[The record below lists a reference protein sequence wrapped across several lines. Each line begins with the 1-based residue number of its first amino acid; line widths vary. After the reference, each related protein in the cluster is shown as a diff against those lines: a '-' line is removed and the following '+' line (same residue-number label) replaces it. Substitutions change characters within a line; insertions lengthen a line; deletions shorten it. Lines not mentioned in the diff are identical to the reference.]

1 MRTKIHWAPSL
12 LAIAIASPAM
22 ASDLNINGFLSV
34 GASMLDDNKAS
45 IAGADNQGGFKNDT
59 VLGLQVQ
66 KQVNNSTSA
75 TGQLVSRGSDD
86 YSTEAAWAFVTYA
99 ANDDL
104 DLRMGRLRIPFFQ
117 YSDFLEVGYAFN
129 WIRPPSEVYRVPFS
143 SLDGV
148 DLTQRFSS
156 GSIDGSVQVYYGRFQ
171 GDFNTGDD
179 VYASDYRNFAGIAL
193 AANMGNFGTRLS
205 YHQAEIIMDTSDAE
219 TVLGGAVG
227 AAGAIASVP
236 EGTNVGAA
244 VSAQSVGAG
253 GDPLDSDH
261 PLRAFTG
268 VGDASAG
275 EDFNFTG
282 QTSQFVEA
290 AFTYD
295 DGTYSAVAEWTAL
308 EHESSLFLDDQ
319 AWLIGVAA
327 RVGDFTPHI
336 TYTTEKDSFDSG
348 KEGEIQKQLPLES
361 EQSSIIVGLRY
372 DYDSG
377 TALKFEIQNND
388 EKTSAG
394 VDGDS
399 ATLYSVAV
407 DVVF

>member
-12 LAIAIASPAM
+12 LALAIASPAM

-66 KQVNNSTSA
+66 KQVNDSTSA

-171 GDFNTGDD
+171 GDFNTGTD
-179 VYASDYRNFAGIAL
+179 VYASDYRNFAGLAL
-193 AANMGNFGTRLS
+193 TTNMGNFGTRLS
-205 YHQAEIIMDTSDAE
+205 YHQAEIIMDTTDTTTA
-219 TVLGGAVG
+219 LGGAVG
-227 AAGAIASVP
+227 AAGAIGLVP
-236 EGTNVGAA
+236 DGVDVGTATGNAA
-244 VSAQSVGAG
+244 LAG
-253 GDPLDSDH
+253 L
-261 PLRAFTG
+261 TG
-268 VGDASAG
+268 VGDASAA

-290 AFTYD
+290 ALTYD
-295 DGTYSAVAEWTAL
+295 DGTYSAVMEWTAL

-327 RVGDFTPHI
+327 RIGDFTPHL

-377 TALKFEIQNND
+377 TALKLEIQNND
-388 EKTSAG
+388 EKTALG
-394 VDGDS
+394 ADGDS

>member
-1 MRTKIHWAPSL
+1 MRTTKYWAPSL
-12 LAIAIASPAM
+12 LAVAIASPAM
-22 ASDLNINGFLSV
+22 ANDLNVNGFLSV
-34 GASMLDDNKAS
+34 GATMLDDNKAS
-45 IAGADNQGGFKNDT
+45 IASADNQGGFKQDT

-66 KQVNNSTSA
+66 KQVNDSTSA
-75 TGQLVSRGSDD
+75 TGQLVSRGSSD
-86 YSTEAAWAFVTYA
+86 YNTEAAWAFVTYT

-129 WIRPPSEVYRVPFS
+129 WVRPPSEVYRVPFS

-171 GDFNTGDD
+171 GDFNTGTD
-179 VYASDYRNFAGIAL
+179 VYASDYRNFAGVAL
-193 AANMGNFGTRLS
+193 TTNMGNFGSRLS
-205 YHQAEIIMDTSDAE
+205 YHQAELIMDTSDPTSA
-219 TVLGGAVG
+219 LGA
-227 AAGAIASVP
+227 
-236 EGTNVGAA
+236 
-244 VSAQSVGAG
+244 
-253 GDPLDSDH
+253 
-261 PLRAFTG
+261 
-268 VGDASAG
+268 ASAG
-275 EDFNFTG
+275 ATAIATGLGDPSAAEDFNFNG
-282 QTSQFVEA
+282 QTSTFVEA
-290 AFTYD
+290 ALTYD

-319 AWLIGVAA
+319 AWLLGVAMRA
-327 RVGDFTPHI
+327 GDFTPHI
-336 TYTTEKDSFDSG
+336 TYTSEKDEFDSG
-348 KEGEIQKQLPLES
+348 NEGVVQKALPLQS

-372 DYDSG
+372 DYDSS

-388 EKTSAG
+388 ETTASGA
-394 VDGDS
+394 DGDS

>member
-1 MRTKIHWAPSL
+1 
-12 LAIAIASPAM
+12 
-22 ASDLNINGFLSV
+22 
-34 GASMLDDNKAS
+34 MLDDNKAS

-59 VLGLQVQ
+59 VLGLQIQ
-66 KQVNNSTSA
+66 KQVNDSTTA
-75 TGQLVSRGSDD
+75 TGQLVSRGSDE
-86 YSTEAAWAFVTYA
+86 YATEAAWAFVTYA

-129 WIRPPSEVYRVPFS
+129 WVRPPSEVYRVPFS

-171 GDFNTGDD
+171 GDFDTGTD
-179 VYASDYRNFAGIAL
+179 VYASDYRNFAGLAF

-205 YHQAEIIMDTSDAE
+205 YHQAELIMDTTDA
-219 TVLGGAVG
+219 TTALGGAVG
-227 AAGAIASVP
+227 AAGAIGLVP
-236 EGTNVGAA
+236 DGVNVGTATGNTA
-244 VSAQSVGAG
+244 LAG
-253 GDPLDSDH
+253 
-261 PLRAFTG
+261 FTG
-268 VGDASAG
+268 VGDASAA
-275 EDFNFTG
+275 EDFNFKG

-319 AWLIGVAA
+319 AWLIGVAM
-327 RVGDFTPHI
+327 RMGDFTPHF

-348 KEGEIQKQLPLES
+348 KEGEIQKQLPLLS

>member
-1 MRTKIHWAPSL
+1 
-12 LAIAIASPAM
+12 
-22 ASDLNINGFLSV
+22 
-34 GASMLDDNKAS
+34 MLDDNKAS

-59 VLGLQVQ
+59 VLGLQIQ
-66 KQVNNSTSA
+66 KQVNDSTTA
-75 TGQLVSRGSDD
+75 TGQLVSRGSDE
-86 YSTEAAWAFVTYA
+86 YATEAAWAFVTYA

-129 WIRPPSEVYRVPFS
+129 WVRPPSEVYRVPFS

-171 GDFNTGDD
+171 GDFNTGTD
-179 VYASDYRNFAGIAL
+179 VYASDYRNFAGLAF

-205 YHQAEIIMDTSDAE
+205 YHQAEIIMNTTDLTTA
-219 TVLGGAVG
+219 LG
-227 AAGAIASVP
+227 AAGAAASAIAT
-236 EGTNVGAA
+236 GL
-244 VSAQSVGAG
+244 
-253 GDPLDSDH
+253 GDP
-261 PLRAFTG
+261 
-268 VGDASAG
+268 SAAD
-275 EDFNFTG
+275 DFNFTG

-308 EHESSLFLDDQ
+308 DHESSLFLDDQ

-327 RVGDFTPHI
+327 RFGDFTPHV
-336 TYTTEKDSFDSG
+336 TYTEEKDEFDSG
-348 KEGEIQKQLPLES
+348 NEGVIQKTLPLQS

-388 EKTSAG
+388 ENTSAG

>member
-12 LAIAIASPAM
+12 LAIAIASPTM
-22 ASDLNINGFLSV
+22 ASDLNVNGFLSV

-59 VLGLQVQ
+59 VLGLQIQ
-66 KQVNNSTSA
+66 KQVNDSTTA
-75 TGQLVSRGSDD
+75 TGQLVSRGSDE
-86 YSTEAAWAFVTYA
+86 YATEAAWAFVTYA
-99 ANDDL
+99 ANDNL

-129 WIRPPSEVYRVPFS
+129 WVRPPSEVYRVPFS

-171 GDFNTGDD
+171 GDFNTGTD
-179 VYASDYRNFAGIAL
+179 VYASDYRNFAGLAF

-205 YHQAEIIMDTSDAE
+205 YHQAEIIMNTTDLTTA
-219 TVLGGAVG
+219 LG
-227 AAGAIASVP
+227 AAGAAASAIAT
-236 EGTNVGAA
+236 GL
-244 VSAQSVGAG
+244 
-253 GDPLDSDH
+253 GDP
-261 PLRAFTG
+261 
-268 VGDASAG
+268 SAAD
-275 EDFNFTG
+275 DFNFTG

-308 EHESSLFLDDQ
+308 DHESSLFLDDQ

-327 RVGDFTPHI
+327 RFGDFTPHV
-336 TYTTEKDSFDSG
+336 TYTEEKDEFDSG
-348 KEGEIQKQLPLES
+348 NEGVIQKTLPLQS

-388 EKTSAG
+388 ENTSAG

>member
-12 LAIAIASPAM
+12 LALAIASPAM
-22 ASDLNINGFLSV
+22 ANDLNINGFLSV

-66 KQVNNSTSA
+66 KQVNDSTSA

-156 GSIDGSVQVYYGRFQ
+156 GSIDGSVQIYYGRFQ
-171 GDFNTGDD
+171 GDFNTGTD
-179 VYASDYRNFAGIAL
+179 VYASDYRNFAGVAL
-193 AANMGNFGTRLS
+193 TTNMGNFGTRLS
-205 YHQAEIIMDTSDAE
+205 YHQAEIIMDTTDTTTA
-219 TVLGGAVG
+219 LGAAVG
-227 AAGAIASVP
+227 AAGAIGLVP
-236 EGTNVGAA
+236 DGVDVGTATGNAA
-244 VSAQSVGAG
+244 LAG
-253 GDPLDSDH
+253 L
-261 PLRAFTG
+261 TG
-268 VGDASAG
+268 VGDASAA

-290 AFTYD
+290 ALTYD
-295 DGTYSAVAEWTAL
+295 DGTYSAVMEWTAL

-327 RVGDFTPHI
+327 RIGDFTPHL

-377 TALKFEIQNND
+377 TALKLEIQNND
-388 EKTSAG
+388 EKTALG
-394 VDGDS
+394 ADGDS

>member
-66 KQVNNSTSA
+66 KQVNDSTSA
-75 TGQLVSRGSDD
+75 TGQLVSRGSDE

-104 DLRMGRLRIPFFQ
+104 DLRMGRLRIPYFQ
-117 YSDFLEVGYAFN
+117 YSDFLEVGYAFK
-129 WIRPPSEVYRVPFS
+129 WVRPPSEVYRVPFS

-156 GSIDGSVQVYYGRFQ
+156 GSIDGSIQVYYGRFQ
-171 GDFNTGDD
+171 GDFDTGTD
-179 VYASDYRNFAGIAL
+179 VYASDYRNFAGLAF

-205 YHQAEIIMDTSDAE
+205 YHQAEIIMDTTDTTTA
-219 TVLGGAVG
+219 LGGAVG
-227 AAGAIASVP
+227 AAGAIGLVP
-236 EGTNVGAA
+236 DGVNVGTATGNPA
-244 VSAQSVGAG
+244 LAG
-253 GDPLDSDH
+253 
-261 PLRAFTG
+261 FTG
-268 VGDASAG
+268 VGDASAA

-319 AWLIGVAA
+319 AWLIGVAMRA
-327 RVGDFTPHI
+327 GDFTPHI

-388 EKTSAG
+388 EKTSEG

>member
-1 MRTKIHWAPSL
+1 
-12 LAIAIASPAM
+12 M
-22 ASDLNINGFLSV
+22 ANDLNINGFLSV

-45 IAGADNQGGFKNDT
+45 IAGADDQGGFKNDT

-66 KQVNNSTSA
+66 KQVNDSTSA

-129 WIRPPSEVYRVPFS
+129 WVRPPSEVYRVPFS

-171 GDFNTGDD
+171 GDFDTGTD
-179 VYASDYRNFAGIAL
+179 VYASDYRNFAGIAF

-205 YHQAEIIMDTSDAE
+205 YHQAEIIMDTTDTTTA
-219 TVLGGAVG
+219 LGGAVG
-227 AAGAIASVP
+227 LATAIAGAP
-236 EGTNVGAA
+236 EGFDFAT
-244 VSAQSVGAG
+244 
-253 GDPLDSDH
+253 PLGTK
-261 PLRAFTG
+261 TG

-319 AWLIGVAA
+319 AWLIGVAMRA
-327 RVGDFTPHI
+327 GDFTPHL

-348 KEGEIQKQLPLES
+348 KEGEIQKQLPLQS

-372 DYDSG
+372 DYDSA

-388 EKTSAG
+388 EKTSEGA
-394 VDGDS
+394 DGDS

>member
-22 ASDLNINGFLSV
+22 ASDLNVNGFLSV

-59 VLGLQVQ
+59 VLGLQIQ
-66 KQVNNSTSA
+66 KQVNDSTTA
-75 TGQLVSRGSDD
+75 TGQLVSRGSDE
-86 YSTEAAWAFVTYA
+86 YATEAAWAFVTYA

-129 WIRPPSEVYRVPFS
+129 WVRPPSEVYRVPFS

-171 GDFNTGDD
+171 GDFNTGTD
-179 VYASDYRNFAGIAL
+179 VYASDYRNFAGLAF

-205 YHQAEIIMDTSDAE
+205 YHQAEIIMNTTDLTTA
-219 TVLGGAVG
+219 LG
-227 AAGAIASVP
+227 AAGAAASAIAT
-236 EGTNVGAA
+236 GL
-244 VSAQSVGAG
+244 
-253 GDPLDSDH
+253 GDP
-261 PLRAFTG
+261 
-268 VGDASAG
+268 SAAD
-275 EDFNFTG
+275 DFNFTG

-308 EHESSLFLDDQ
+308 DHESSLFLDDQ

-327 RVGDFTPHI
+327 RFGDYTPHV
-336 TYTTEKDSFDSG
+336 TYTEEKDEFDSG
-348 KEGEIQKQLPLES
+348 NEGVIQKTLPLQS

-388 EKTSAG
+388 ENTSAG

>member
-1 MRTKIHWAPSL
+1 MRTTKYWAPSL
-12 LAIAIASPAM
+12 LALAIASPAM
-22 ASDLNINGFLSV
+22 ANDLNVNGFLSV
-34 GASMLDDNKAS
+34 GATMLDDNKAS
-45 IAGADNQGGFKNDT
+45 IASADNQGGFKQDT

-66 KQVNNSTSA
+66 KQVNDSTSA
-75 TGQLVSRGSDD
+75 TGQLVSRGSSD
-86 YSTEAAWAFVTYA
+86 YNTEAAWAFVTYT

-129 WIRPPSEVYRVPFS
+129 WVRPPSEVYRVPFS

-171 GDFNTGDD
+171 GDFNTGTD
-179 VYASDYRNFAGIAL
+179 VYASDYRNFAGVAL
-193 AANMGNFGTRLS
+193 TTNMGNFGSRLR
-205 YHQAEIIMDTSDAE
+205 YPQAVLFMDTSDPASA
-219 TVLGGAVG
+219 LGA
-227 AAGAIASVP
+227 
-236 EGTNVGAA
+236 
-244 VSAQSVGAG
+244 
-253 GDPLDSDH
+253 
-261 PLRAFTG
+261 
-268 VGDASAG
+268 ASAG
-275 EDFNFTG
+275 ATAIATGLGDPSAAEDFNFNG
-282 QTSQFVEA
+282 QTSTFVEA
-290 AFTYD
+290 ALTYD

-319 AWLIGVAA
+319 AWLLGVAMRA
-327 RVGDFTPHI
+327 GDFTPHI
-336 TYTTEKDSFDSG
+336 TYTSEKDEFDSG
-348 KEGEIQKQLPLES
+348 NEGVVQKALPLQS

-372 DYDSG
+372 DYDSS

-388 EKTSAG
+388 ETTASGA
-394 VDGDS
+394 DGDS